1 MSKTEDIV
9 AKEWQAVCAK
19 VGAMVIKLHALEKEE
34 AELRADIARAAH
46 IGISLDHSAHWANKV
61 EEAIKKDVAPKYD
74 PSVK

>member
-1 MSKTEDIV
+1 MTKTEEIV

-34 AELRADIARAAH
+34 AELRAELARMSE
-46 IGISLDHSAHWANKV
+46 IGIRLDHSAHWANKV
-61 EEAIKKDVAPKYD
+61 EQAIEQDGGPKFD